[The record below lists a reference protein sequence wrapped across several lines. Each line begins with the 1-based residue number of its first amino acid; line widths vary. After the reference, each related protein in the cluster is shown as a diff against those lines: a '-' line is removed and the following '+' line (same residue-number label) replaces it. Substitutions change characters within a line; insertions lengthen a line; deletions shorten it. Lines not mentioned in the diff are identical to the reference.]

1 MEEII
6 KGLEKNSRLRDSSCE
21 AELHELIHQIDVMVS
36 CKNTEWEQHSQSL
49 ETQLEMRELELNN
62 MQTCLEQKHHE
73 VGKLRQQ
80 LEDFENFHREMIL
93 KYKERLKSFK
103 SDLRKLQSSYEK
115 LQKHQ
120 LKQAR
125 EPRKLEIIGENGETD
140 SKQKMLNSNLEAQS
154 SDAYWNCRKQ
164 IELCESEIKYLKSC
178 MENAQDTIKSDET
191 IIEQLKLT
199 IEQKSTN
206 EELNQKNQQK
216 LSEEIKCYQRR
227 CQKMESEITELQIE
241 LQSRDD
247 LLQVTD
253 IEQKQLRRELARAK
267 GSLMRKDRDIRL
279 MKQNSSNM
287 MTGELTNFEMECQ
300 SSLKHLWASSK
311 TETLLQTE
319 ILRLNAELELSHTY
333 CRQQNDEL
341 SRKEEELQRLQ
352 NEYVEA
358 NKEVNKL
365 RDCLCQE
372 EQLHSSEMVE
382 IRTEISNLTIELDQ
396 KEITITTVTEKAA
409 YLEKQLKIELEKTE
423 QILAEYWVAKEQ
435 LGSLKAENQQLKKN
449 LQTLE
454 GRIPMIEGY
463 QVKEMQNAY
472 MASISE
478 LGYDNKRLQK
488 DLVKLRAEL
497 EMSSKTSQE
506 KYEAALRHTQ
516 QAVAE
521 MKEHEDRRVKK
532 LRQENEQQMNTMK
545 IKLDETIHHYEGK
558 IRNLQKGYSIQNNL
572 RNSVPGFAGKKNR
585 EYSPERKPTS
595 SKLLTANSTSY
606 WHSSDITSV
615 NIPDISPT
623 CIHPEESFLAPNPT
637 EMSDIS
643 SVTEHF
649 LKEEEERARVLEK
662 LLNSHVDELQTD
674 SKCTVKMYAGAKVD
688 MPATTALLCN
698 CTFQEI

>member
-1 MEEII
+1 MEELIQ
-6 KGLEKNSRLRDSSCE
+6 GLEKNSQLRDSSCE

-36 CKNTEWEQHSQSL
+36 RKNTEWEQHSKSL

-62 MQTCLEQKHHE
+62 MWTYLEQKHHE

-80 LEDFENFHREMIL
+80 LEDFENFHREMIH
-93 KYKERLKSFK
+93 KYKEHLKSFK
-103 SDLRKLQSSYEK
+103 SELHKLQSSYEK

-125 EPRKLEIIGENGETD
+125 EPRKLEIVGENGETH
-140 SKQKMLNSNLEAQS
+140 SKQKILNSNLEAQS
-154 SDAYWNCRKQ
+154 SDPYWNCRKQ

-178 MENAQDTIKSDET
+178 MESAQDTIKSDET

-199 IEQKSTN
+199 IEQKITN

-216 LSEEIKCYQRR
+216 LSEEIKCYRRR

-253 IEQKQLRRELARAK
+253 REQKQLRRELARAK
-267 GSLMRKDRDIRL
+267 GSLMVKDGDVR
-279 MKQNSSNM
+279 
-287 MTGELTNFEMECQ
+287 
-300 SSLKHLWASSK
+300 
-311 TETLLQTE
+311 
-319 ILRLNAELELSHTY
+319 LELSHTY

-352 NEYVEA
+352 NEYVEV

-372 EQLHSSEMVE
+372 EQLHSSEMVG
-382 IRTEISNLTIELDQ
+382 IRTEISKLTTELDQ
-396 KEITITTVTEKAA
+396 KEITIATVTEKTA
-409 YLEKQLKIELEKTE
+409 YLEKQLKIELEKRE
-423 QILAEYWVAKEQ
+423 QILAEYRVAKEQ

-454 GRIPMIEGY
+454 DRIPMIEGC
-463 QVKEMQNAY
+463 QVKEMQNAHV
-472 MASISE
+472 ASISE
-478 LGYDNKRLQK
+478 LGYGNKRLQK

-497 EMSSKTSQE
+497 EISSKTSQE

-532 LRQENEQQMNTMK
+532 LRQENDQQINTMK

-572 RNSVPGFAGKKNR
+572 RNSVPGFAGKQYR
-585 EYSPERKPTS
+585 EFSPERKPTS

-606 WHSSDITSV
+606 WHSSDITGV

-623 CIHPEESFLAPNPT
+623 CIHPEENFLTPNPT

-662 LLNSHVDELQTD
+662 LLNSHIDELQTD

-688 MPATTALLCN
+688 MPATTAVLCN
-698 CTFQEI
+698 CTFQET